1 MVPPSSWLVIANY
14 PVPADSADF
23 NVTFWAPLCF
33 SHKIT
38 IQPKISKSI
47 LDHAME
53 ESSPG
58 SATTTDSSDSP
69 SNPATSQRGVSL
81 SNRLSPTEAPEPLNS
96 RKSNTRYSG
105 FNPDLIGTPSTPPG
119 TDRFIFVN
127 AHESSI
133 PSQRQRVDQ
142 KAINAH
148 VQTTAYLQRRSAAIE
163 RLKRNVKANVGRPRP
178 ARVSQSEA
186 GGSYSQNST
195 LAAAISIRGV
205 VSPRGGTNIRRR
217 QGSIERRIIGHGN
230 VVTPRADEDID
241 SEDEDEA
248 GVELQAMRK
257 VLESISQRMSSLENS
272 RMLQGSPQSYLD
284 SGGVDPFAIAS
295 VPITKGMN
303 KVFSHCMSNCL
314 IRTEYCHSV
323 QEANL
328 GRLVQVII

>member
-1 MVPPSSWLVIANY
+1 
-14 PVPADSADF
+14 
-23 NVTFWAPLCF
+23 
-33 SHKIT
+33 
-38 IQPKISKSI
+38 
-47 LDHAME
+47 ME
-53 ESSPG
+53 ESFPG
-58 SATTTDSSDSP
+58 SATTTGSSDTP
-69 SNPATSQRGVSL
+69 SNPATSQRGVAL
-81 SNRLSPTEAPEPLNS
+81 SNRLSSTEAPGPLNS
-96 RKSNTRYSG
+96 RKSNTQYSK

-133 PSQRQRVDQ
+133 PGQRQRVDQ

-148 VQTTAYLQRRSAAIE
+148 VQTTAYLQRRSAAIK
-163 RLKRNVKANVGRPRP
+163 RLKHNVKANVGRPRP
-178 ARVSQSEA
+178 VRAPQSEA
-186 GGSYSQNST
+186 GGSYSRNST
-195 LAAAISIRGV
+195 SAAALSIRGV
-205 VSPRGGTNIRRR
+205 VSPLGGTNVRRQ

-230 VVTPRADEDID
+230 VATPRADEDIDSD

-257 VLESISQRMSSLENS
+257 VLESISQRMSSLEKS

-314 IRTEYCHSV
+314 IPNRTLPPSTQGEFRGVLFKSSFSC
-323 QEANL
+323 
-328 GRLVQVII
+328 

>member
-1 MVPPSSWLVIANY
+1 MQVRGKSSCILQIRSMVPPSSWLVI
-14 PVPADSADF
+14 
-23 NVTFWAPLCF
+23 TRLCRL
-33 SHKIT
+33 
-38 IQPKISKSI
+38 QCYI

-58 SATTTDSSDSP
+58 SATTTGSSDSP

-81 SNRLSPTEAPEPLNS
+81 SNRLSPTEAPEPLNPQ
-96 RKSNTRYSG
+96 KSNTRYSG
-105 FNPDLIGTPSTPPG
+105 FNPDLIGTPSTPRG

-127 AHESSI
+127 AHESST
-133 PSQRQRVDQ
+133 PGQRQRVDQ

-148 VQTTAYLQRRSAAIE
+148 VQTTAYLQRRSAALE
-163 RLKRNVKANVGRPRP
+163 RLKRNVKANIGRPRP
-178 ARVSQSEA
+178 ARVPQSEA
-186 GGSYSQNST
+186 SGSYSQNST

-205 VSPRGGTNIRRR
+205 ASPRGGTNVRRR
-217 QGSIERRIIGHGN
+217 QGSIGRRIIGQGN
-230 VVTPRADEDID
+230 VVTPRADEDVD
-241 SEDEDEA
+241 SEDEDEDEA
-248 GVELQAMRK
+248 GAELQAMRK

-314 IRTEYCHSV
+314 IRIEYCRSV

-328 GRLVQVII
+328 GRPVQVVF

>member
-1 MVPPSSWLVIANY
+1 
-14 PVPADSADF
+14 
-23 NVTFWAPLCF
+23 
-33 SHKIT
+33 
-38 IQPKISKSI
+38 
-47 LDHAME
+47 ME

-58 SATTTDSSDSP
+58 SATTADSSDTP
-69 SNPATSQRGVSL
+69 SNPATSQRGVAL
-81 SNRLSPTEAPEPLNS
+81 NNRLSSTEAPEPLNP
-96 RKSNTRYSG
+96 RKSNTQYSG

-133 PSQRQRVDQ
+133 PGQRQRVDQ

-178 ARVSQSEA
+178 VRVPQSET
-186 GGSYSQNST
+186 GGSYSRNST
-195 LAAAISIRGV
+195 SAAALSIRGV
-205 VSPRGGTNIRRR
+205 ASPLGRTNVRRQ
-217 QGSIERRIIGHGN
+217 QGSIERRIFGHGS
-230 VVTPRADEDID
+230 VAIPRADEDID

-248 GVELQAMRK
+248 AVELQAMRK
-257 VLESISQRMSSLENS
+257 VLESISQRMSSLEKS
-272 RMLQGSPQSYLD
+272 RMLQGSPQSHLD

-323 QEANL
+323 HKANL
-328 GRLVQVII
+328 GRLV